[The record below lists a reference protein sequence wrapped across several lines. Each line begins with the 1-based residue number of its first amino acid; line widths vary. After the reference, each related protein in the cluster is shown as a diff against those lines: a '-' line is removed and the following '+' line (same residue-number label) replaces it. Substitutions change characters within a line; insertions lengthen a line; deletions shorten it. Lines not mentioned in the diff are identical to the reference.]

1 MYIMF
6 VAVFLLKSSYLNPF
20 IYGEKMTLINIIQ
33 STKKS
38 LIRLLFVLWLVAVP
52 GFVFS
57 QDNVLQQIIPL
68 PDTILPLD
76 QALILIENN
85 IDYFFSYNPAE
96 IEVAKQV
103 NCSNNLRNL
112 TDVLNAMIDD
122 PEIALKVI
130 GNQIVIYNSL
140 IGDPETE
147 FELPV
152 DSMVSRITG
161 EIWDASSNE
170 PIPFA
175 TVSITGTRLG
185 TISNL
190 DGEFIFKFSDKHLYD
205 SIVFASLG
213 FKARKILLD
222 QIANLDT
229 TILLEPDYIDIQE
242 VMIRQTDPLPLL
254 RSAVRKLNDN
264 YILDPFVQT
273 CFYRETVKKN
283 NRFIII
289 SEAILGIYRTGLDD
303 PFRYEQ
309 VKILK
314 GRSNVDLLRT
324 DFITLTLKAGLE
336 TSLSIDL
343 VRNRP
348 DFLKEETFH
357 NFNYELRE
365 ITVDEN
371 SQTYVIGF
379 TQKETTEPPH
389 FNGELYIDMGSLAI
403 RAAEFEMDQETIELL
418 TTEMVVSKPRHLEV
432 KPLSAKFYV
441 RYKEVDDRYH
451 LAYIWFDNEF
461 RIRREDQ
468 LFGTLF
474 HTKSEMAV
482 TETDL
487 DNINKFRLRETI
499 NIQNPFIDM
508 IGGAEETFWE
518 DYNFIR
524 PDEPLE
530 KALIKIS
537 KIPKD

>member
-1 MYIMF
+1 
-6 VAVFLLKSSYLNPF
+6 
-20 IYGEKMTLINIIQ
+20 MTSINIIQ

-38 LIRLLFVLWLVAVP
+38 LTGIVFGLWLFAVP
-52 GFVFS
+52 GLLLS
-57 QDNVLQQIIPL
+57 QDNVLQQVIPF

-76 QALILIENN
+76 QALILIENH
-85 IDYFFSYNPAE
+85 IDYYFSYNPAE
-96 IEVAKQV
+96 IEVTKEV
-103 NCSNNLRNL
+103 NCSNTERNL
-112 TDVLNAMIDD
+112 SDMLNALIND
-122 PEIALKVI
+122 PEISHKVI
-130 GNQIVIYNSL
+130 GNQIVIFNSL
-140 IGDPETE
+140 IVDPVAE

-152 DSMVSRITG
+152 DSMMSHITG

-175 TVSITGTRLG
+175 TVSIKGTRLG

-190 DGEFIFKFSDKHLYD
+190 DGEFIFKFSDKQLDD
-205 SIVFASLG
+205 SIVFSSLG
-213 FKARKILLD
+213 FRATKLLLN
-222 QIANLDT
+222 QIANRDT
-229 TILLEPDYIDIQE
+229 IILLEPDYIDIQE
-242 VMIRQTDPLPLL
+242 VMIRQTDPVPLL

-336 TSLSIDL
+336 TSLSIDI

-348 DFLKEETFH
+348 EFLKEETFH
-357 NFNYELRE
+357 NFNYRLRE

-371 SQTYVIGF
+371 RQTYVIEF
-379 TQKETTEPPH
+379 SQKETTEPPH
-389 FNGELYIDMGSLAI
+389 FNGVLYIDMESLAI

-418 TTEMVVSKPRHLEV
+418 TTEMVVSKPQHLEV

-441 RYKEVDDRYH
+441 RYKEVDERYH

-461 RIRREDQ
+461 RIRSKDQ

-482 TETDL
+482 TETDME
-487 DNINKFRLRETI
+487 NINKFRLRETI
-499 NIQNPFIDM
+499 NIQNPFIEM
-508 IGGAEETFWE
+508 IGGAEESFWE

-537 KIPKD
+537 QIPKE

>member
-1 MYIMF
+1 MG
-6 VAVFLLKSSYLNPF
+6 SN
-20 IYGEKMTLINIIQ
+20 NIIQ
-33 STKKS
+33 SNTKS
-38 LIRLLFVLWLVAVP
+38 FLRYLFVLWLLTVS
-52 GFVFS
+52 GFIS
-57 QDNVLQQIIPL
+57 AQDNVLQQVIPL
-68 PDTILPLD
+68 PDTTLTLD
-76 QALILIENN
+76 QALILIEGHT
-85 IDYFFSYNPAE
+85 DYFFSYNPAE
-96 IEVAKQV
+96 IEVVKEV
-103 NCSNNLRNL
+103 NCLNTNRILSE
-112 TDVLNAMIDD
+112 VLHDIIDD
-122 PEIALKVI
+122 PEITFKLI
-130 GNQIVIYNSL
+130 GNQIVIYNSR
-140 IGDPETE
+140 IGDPVSE
-147 FELPV
+147 FTLPE

-161 EIWDASSNE
+161 KIRDAASDD

-175 TVSITGTRLG
+175 TLSIAGTRLG

-190 DGEFIFKFSDKHLYD
+190 DGEFIFNFSDKYLND
-205 SIVFASLG
+205 SLVIASLG
-213 FKARKILLD
+213 FRPKKILID
-222 QIANLDT
+222 RAANRDT

-242 VMIRQTDPLPLL
+242 VIIRQTDPVLLL
-254 RSAVRKLNDN
+254 RSAVRKLNEN
-264 YILDPFVQT
+264 YLLDPFAQT
-273 CFYRETVKKN
+273 CFYRETVRKN

-336 TSLSIDL
+336 TSLSIDI

-348 DFLKEETFH
+348 EFLKEESFH
-357 NFNYELRE
+357 NYNYELKE

-371 SQTYVIGF
+371 HQTYIIGF

-403 RAAEFEMDQETIELL
+403 RAAEFEMDQKTIEQL
-418 TTEMVVSKPRHLEV
+418 TPEMVVSKPRHLEV
-432 KPLSAKFYV
+432 KPLSANFYV
-441 RYKEVDDRYH
+441 RYKEEDGRYH

-461 RIRREDQ
+461 RIRSKDQ

-482 TETDL
+482 TETDIA
-487 DNINKFRLRETI
+487 NIDKFRLRETI

-508 IGGAEETFWE
+508 VGGTEETFWE

-530 KALIKIS
+530 KALIRIS
-537 KIPKD
+537 KIPEE